1 MTIENK
7 PKLRIIR
14 NTESLAENLNINK
27 DRLEFFR
34 KMVKT
39 TIEQSETRVSNDFE
53 QLWETAETI
62 EEYTFLI
69 YAYGRVSKALEIML
83 FLKASER
90 I

>member
-62 EEYTFLI
+62 EEYTLLI